1 MSNGVII
8 TAIICLTLVA
18 ICLTLVAICWMGRG
32 DKKGGGKHDK

>member
-18 ICLTLVAICWMGRG
+18 ICWLGSRN
-32 DKKGGGKHDK
+32 DKKGGGKNDK